1 MRKKWTIL
9 FLCAFMAVASF
20 GGAAMLSMP
29 QASAEEASNV
39 VQLITEPVTSQ
50 GNANLDWRQA
60 VTIPMGDRT
69 INSGDVLTLTYTI
82 DTERGPAMTVGG
94 VSVEGLPQMTTSGTW
109 SYTFTDT
116 YSGDIIFGVYTS
128 TFTVSSA
135 TLTPAPEKQT
145 HNADIFAGVTEEPA
159 NGSYTMGSVTG
170 SIKSDGT
177 LVYNKFDDNTYYVQA
192 TDAAVTRVD
201 LPAAIDLEQAYFDG
215 AVLKFS
221 AKFDFASE
229 DSRKAELRI
238 MYSFDSGTDRNFT
251 STDLLSLPSFK
262 AGEWVEFSLL
272 LTSISQ
278 QVTGHTWGGEA
289 EGWFDWANFRG
300 VGFVIESTKAE
311 NTHNVVS
318 FGNVRI
324 EGEVKDREITGI
336 SVDAP
341 TKTDYFAGDAF
352 DPAGMKV
359 YVCFDDDAKV
369 EIHDYTVEAPAELT
383 QTSVVKVKWDKYEQ
397 TVSVTVTQEF
407 VELKIETAP
416 TKTAYKAGEKI
427 DLAGLVLKA
436 VREDDTSETI
446 ALNDEKLTYTLKGV
460 MLPEDATEIVFTY
473 KGLQATQAIT
483 VAPYEYSLALFG
495 EDSLDE
501 DGDPADGWN
510 VNSIGKSV
518 VSQATY
524 DAASETDQGN
534 MSVIG
539 SDDTGMYLTAGNSDW
554 AVSRVFE
561 VNVADYDLQELYSE
575 PDYLATV
582 AVTYRTSSKTG
593 TFTFGLAN
601 FFDWNLGYKGVD
613 ITSYVVADGEWHTMY
628 IDIGLFYGNIDG
640 TLWTDDSITG
650 TVDFT
655 KIAGFALKCSKESMD
670 IAAVEVKWNG
680 SADAGKLVERGR
692 RNFGSGVP
700 FLEGKGHFAVVCDCG
715 RIRIA
720 SGQRALRAQS
730 RFRVEGSARLCGQ
743 QQLSSVQRGYKR
755 ECRQLPSVCRACG
768 AFRSRRDRGDRGG
781 LRGRTFLLRHGG
793 HAVQRKGLFLPAEFF
808 FQSGLSAR
816 QRAGEQSEFSG
827 CGALFLQNGC
837 GICGTCAFRN
847 VRQHRSFLLG
857 SERKN
862 HTETLRGD
870 HIQMKITDIKTFV
883 VDCFRTNWVFVK
895 VYTDEGLC
903 GVGEGTLEYK
913 EKALVGAVE
922 HLKSSLLGKDPR
934 QIEKHYHDLYRDAY
948 GRGGAVLMSAL
959 SAVEMALWDILG
971 KSLGIPVYQLLGG
984 QGQRRLP
991 HLRKRLVCGGKGTAG
1006 ICRKGGGGGQK
1017 RGHRHEMGSFREK
1030 LSADLQPRSGQGHPL
1045 YRRRAGS
1052 GRRAGRPADRGA
1064 RPLRRPY
1071 GHQDRAGSGAF
1082 QADVPGRACPAQ
1094 QSGSAQSGA
1103 GQIARGDLRGRTAVH
1118 ALRLQRTFP
1127 PARGRLYSAG
1137 RFPCGRHHGTE
1148 KAGGHRGSELHSLC
1162 AAQSQ
1167 RPRRQCRHLA
1177 DRGLLSQF
1185 LHSRDHVL
1193 GRGIQKGHHRRTAFV
1208 RGRQNQNRQQ
1218 ARDRDRT
1225 ERSGVPE
1232 TSVQGTQSAPLY
1244 GRIDG
1249 YTSAQN
1255 GVLFLKR
1262 REVWNRN
1269 KRQYL

>member
-1 MRKKWTIL
+1 
-9 FLCAFMAVASF
+9 MAVASF
-20 GGAAMLSMP
+20 GGAAMLSVP
-29 QASAEEASNV
+29 QASAEEASDV
-39 VQLITEPVTSQ
+39 VQLITEPITSQGNANLDWRQAVTIPMGGRSINSGDVLTLTYTIDTERGPAMTVGGENVEGLPQMTTSGTWSYTFTDTYSGDIIFGVYTSTFTVSSATLTIYEESAAEEEGGVIQLITEPITSQ

-69 INSGDVLTLTYTI
+69 IKSGDVLTLTYTI

-109 SYTFTDT
+109 SYTFTAN
-116 YSGDIIFGVYTS
+116 YSGDILFGVYTS

-135 TLTPAPEKQT
+135 TLTPAAEKQT

-159 NGSYTMGSVTG
+159 ADGSYKMGSVTG

-177 LVYNKFDDNTYYVQA
+177 LAYGQFDDNTYHVQA
-192 TDAAVTRVD
+192 TDASVTRVD

-262 AGEWVEFSLL
+262 AGEWVEFSLP

-289 EGWFDWANFRG
+289 EGWFDWSNFRG
-300 VGFVIESTKAE
+300 VGFSIESTKAE

-341 TKTDYFAGDAF
+341 TKTDYFAGDSF

-359 YVCFDDDAKV
+359 YVCFDDEAKV

-397 TVSVTVTQEF
+397 TVPVTVTQEF

-446 ALNDEKLTYTLKGV
+446 ALDDEKLTCTLKGV

-628 IDIGLFYGNIDG
+628 IDIGLFYGDIDG

-680 SADAGKLVERGR
+680 SADAGKLVDMYAPTVTYNGEMTFTFEEGDVAPEFTATAFD
-692 RNFGSGVP
+692 NNDGEVDVIVEWPQGALTDGKLNAGTYTVKLYAEDAAGNQSSPYNITVTVTGEEPVTPGGDDETPGGNDETPGSDDQTPGGDDETPEDEGGSGCFGSAAGS
-700 FLEGKGHFAVVCDCG
+700 FIGLAVL
-715 RIRIA
+715 A
-720 SGQRALRAQS
+720 A
-730 RFRVEGSARLCGQ
+730 
-743 QQLSSVQRGYKR
+743 
-755 ECRQLPSVCRACG
+755 
-768 AFRSRRDRGDRGG
+768 
-781 LRGRTFLLRHGG
+781 
-793 HAVQRKGLFLPAEFF
+793 
-808 FQSGLSAR
+808 
-816 QRAGEQSEFSG
+816 
-827 CGALFLQNGC
+827 
-837 GICGTCAFRN
+837 
-847 VRQHRSFLLG
+847 
-857 SERKN
+857 
-862 HTETLRGD
+862 
-870 HIQMKITDIKTFV
+870 
-883 VDCFRTNWVFVK
+883 
-895 VYTDEGLC
+895 
-903 GVGEGTLEYK
+903 
-913 EKALVGAVE
+913 
-922 HLKSSLLGKDPR
+922 
-934 QIEKHYHDLYRDAY
+934 
-948 GRGGAVLMSAL
+948 GGAVLAL
-959 SAVEMALWDILG
+959 KKKKE
-971 KSLGIPVYQLLGG
+971 
-984 QGQRRLP
+984 
-991 HLRKRLVCGGKGTAG
+991 
-1006 ICRKGGGGGQK
+1006 
-1017 RGHRHEMGSFREK
+1017 
-1030 LSADLQPRSGQGHPL
+1030 
-1045 YRRRAGS
+1045 
-1052 GRRAGRPADRGA
+1052 
-1064 RPLRRPY
+1064 
-1071 GHQDRAGSGAF
+1071 
-1082 QADVPGRACPAQ
+1082 
-1094 QSGSAQSGA
+1094 
-1103 GQIARGDLRGRTAVH
+1103 
-1118 ALRLQRTFP
+1118 
-1127 PARGRLYSAG
+1127 
-1137 RFPCGRHHGTE
+1137 
-1148 KAGGHRGSELHSLC
+1148 
-1162 AAQSQ
+1162 
-1167 RPRRQCRHLA
+1167 
-1177 DRGLLSQF
+1177 
-1185 LHSRDHVL
+1185 
-1193 GRGIQKGHHRRTAFV
+1193 
-1208 RGRQNQNRQQ
+1208 
-1218 ARDRDRT
+1218 
-1225 ERSGVPE
+1225 
-1232 TSVQGTQSAPLY
+1232 
-1244 GRIDG
+1244 
-1249 YTSAQN
+1249 
-1255 GVLFLKR
+1255 
-1262 REVWNRN
+1262 
-1269 KRQYL
+1269 

>member
-1 MRKKWTIL
+1 
-9 FLCAFMAVASF
+9 MAVASF

-39 VQLITEPVTSQ
+39 VQLITEPITSQ

-109 SYTFTDT
+109 SYTFTAN
-116 YSGDIIFGVYTS
+116 YSGDILFGVYTS

-135 TLTPAPEKQT
+135 TLTPAAEKQT

-159 NGSYTMGSVTG
+159 ADGSYTMGSVTG

-177 LVYNKFDDNTYYVQA
+177 LAYNKFEDNTYYIVS
-192 TDAAVTRVD
+192 TDASVTRVD
-201 LPAAIDLEQAYFDG
+201 LPAAIYLEQAYFDG
-215 AVLKFS
+215 GVLKFS

-262 AGEWVEFSLL
+262 AGEWVEFSLP

-289 EGWFDWANFRG
+289 EGWYDWANFRG
-300 VGFVIESTKAE
+300 VGFSIESTKAE

-352 DPAGMKV
+352 DPADMKV

-397 TVSVTVTQEF
+397 TVPVTVTQEF

-446 ALNDEKLTYTLKGV
+446 ALDDEKLTCTLKGV

-613 ITSYVVADGEWHTMY
+613 ITSYVAADGEWHTMY
-628 IDIGLFYGNIDG
+628 IHIGLFYGDIDG

-743 QQLSSVQRGYKR
+743 QQLSSVQRGYKCQR
-755 ECRQLPSVCRACG
+755 RHRPPVRRACG
-768 AFRSRRDRGDRGG
+768 TFRPRRDRGDRGG
-781 LRGRTFLLRHGG
+781 LRGRAFLLRHGG
-793 HAVQRKGLFLPAEFF
+793 HAVQRKGLFLPAELF

-816 QRAGEQSEFSG
+816 QRSGEQSEFSG

-837 GICGTCAFRN
+837 GICGTCTFRN
-847 VRQHRSFLLG
+847 VRQHRPFLLG

-948 GRGGAVLMSAL
+948 WRGGAVLMSAL

-971 KSLGIPVYQLLGG
+971 KSLGVPVYQLLG
-984 QGQRRLP
+984 
-991 HLRKRLVCGGKGTAG
+991 A
-1006 ICRKGGGGGQK
+1006 
-1017 RGHRHEMGSFREK
+1017 
-1030 LSADLQPRSGQGHPL
+1030 RSTKI
-1045 YRRRAGS
+1045 A
-1052 GRRAGRPADRGA
+1052 
-1064 RPLRRPY
+1064 
-1071 GHQDRAGSGAF
+1071 AF
-1082 QADVPGRACPAQ
+1082 
-1094 QSGSAQSGA
+1094 
-1103 GQIARGDLRGRTAVH
+1103 T
-1118 ALRLQRTFP
+1118 
-1127 PARGRLYSAG
+1127 
-1137 RFPCGRHHGTE
+1137 
-1148 KAGGHRGSELHSLC
+1148 
-1162 AAQSQ
+1162 
-1167 RPRRQCRHLA
+1167 
-1177 DRGLLSQF
+1177 
-1185 LHSRDHVL
+1185 
-1193 GRGIQKGHHRRTAFV
+1193 
-1208 RGRQNQNRQQ
+1208 
-1218 ARDRDRT
+1218 
-1225 ERSGVPE
+1225 
-1232 TSVQGTQSAPLY
+1232 
-1244 GRIDG
+1244 
-1249 YTSAQN
+1249 
-1255 GVLFLKR
+1255 
-1262 REVWNRN
+1262 
-1269 KRQYL
+1269 

>member
-1 MRKKWTIL
+1 M
-9 FLCAFMAVASF
+9 
-20 GGAAMLSMP
+20 
-29 QASAEEASNV
+29 
-39 VQLITEPVTSQ
+39 
-50 GNANLDWRQA
+50 
-60 VTIPMGDRT
+60 
-69 INSGDVLTLTYTI
+69 
-82 DTERGPAMTVGG
+82 
-94 VSVEGLPQMTTSGTW
+94 
-109 SYTFTDT
+109 
-116 YSGDIIFGVYTS
+116 
-128 TFTVSSA
+128 
-135 TLTPAPEKQT
+135 
-145 HNADIFAGVTEEPA
+145 
-159 NGSYTMGSVTG
+159 
-170 SIKSDGT
+170 
-177 LVYNKFDDNTYYVQA
+177 
-192 TDAAVTRVD
+192 TRVD

-262 AGEWVEFSLL
+262 AGEWVEFSLP

-289 EGWFDWANFRG
+289 EGWFDWSNFRG
-300 VGFVIESTKAE
+300 VGFSIESTKAE

-341 TKTDYFAGDAF
+341 TKTDYFAGDSF

-359 YVCFDDDAKV
+359 YVCFDDEAKV

-397 TVSVTVTQEF
+397 TVPVTVTQEF

-446 ALNDEKLTYTLKGV
+446 ALDDANLTCSLTGV

-628 IDIGLFYGNIDG
+628 IDIGLFYGDIDG

-680 SADAGKLVERGR
+680 SADAGKLVDTYAPTVTYNGEMNFTFEEGDAAPEFTATAFD
-692 RNFGSGVP
+692 NNDGDVDVIVEWPQGALTDGKLNAGTYTVKLYAEDAAGNESSPYNITVTVTGEEPVTPDGDDETPGGDEETPEDEGGSGCFGSAAGS
-700 FLEGKGHFAVVCDCG
+700 FIGLAVL
-715 RIRIA
+715 A
-720 SGQRALRAQS
+720 A
-730 RFRVEGSARLCGQ
+730 
-743 QQLSSVQRGYKR
+743 
-755 ECRQLPSVCRACG
+755 
-768 AFRSRRDRGDRGG
+768 
-781 LRGRTFLLRHGG
+781 
-793 HAVQRKGLFLPAEFF
+793 
-808 FQSGLSAR
+808 
-816 QRAGEQSEFSG
+816 
-827 CGALFLQNGC
+827 
-837 GICGTCAFRN
+837 
-847 VRQHRSFLLG
+847 
-857 SERKN
+857 
-862 HTETLRGD
+862 
-870 HIQMKITDIKTFV
+870 
-883 VDCFRTNWVFVK
+883 
-895 VYTDEGLC
+895 
-903 GVGEGTLEYK
+903 
-913 EKALVGAVE
+913 
-922 HLKSSLLGKDPR
+922 
-934 QIEKHYHDLYRDAY
+934 
-948 GRGGAVLMSAL
+948 GGAVLAL
-959 SAVEMALWDILG
+959 KKKKE
-971 KSLGIPVYQLLGG
+971 
-984 QGQRRLP
+984 
-991 HLRKRLVCGGKGTAG
+991 
-1006 ICRKGGGGGQK
+1006 
-1017 RGHRHEMGSFREK
+1017 
-1030 LSADLQPRSGQGHPL
+1030 
-1045 YRRRAGS
+1045 
-1052 GRRAGRPADRGA
+1052 
-1064 RPLRRPY
+1064 
-1071 GHQDRAGSGAF
+1071 
-1082 QADVPGRACPAQ
+1082 
-1094 QSGSAQSGA
+1094 
-1103 GQIARGDLRGRTAVH
+1103 
-1118 ALRLQRTFP
+1118 
-1127 PARGRLYSAG
+1127 
-1137 RFPCGRHHGTE
+1137 
-1148 KAGGHRGSELHSLC
+1148 
-1162 AAQSQ
+1162 
-1167 RPRRQCRHLA
+1167 
-1177 DRGLLSQF
+1177 
-1185 LHSRDHVL
+1185 
-1193 GRGIQKGHHRRTAFV
+1193 
-1208 RGRQNQNRQQ
+1208 
-1218 ARDRDRT
+1218 
-1225 ERSGVPE
+1225 
-1232 TSVQGTQSAPLY
+1232 
-1244 GRIDG
+1244 
-1249 YTSAQN
+1249 
-1255 GVLFLKR
+1255 
-1262 REVWNRN
+1262 
-1269 KRQYL
+1269 

>member
-1 MRKKWTIL
+1 
-9 FLCAFMAVASF
+9 MAVASF

-720 SGQRALRAQS
+720 SGQHALRAQS

-755 ECRQLPSVCRACG
+755 QRRHRPPVRRACG
-768 AFRSRRDRGDRGG
+768 TFRPRRDRCDRGG

-934 QIEKHYHDLYRDAY
+934 QIEKHYHDLYRDVY
-948 GRGGAVLMSAL
+948 WRGGAVLMSAL

-984 QGQRRLP
+984 KVNEDCRIYVNGWFAGAKEPQEFAEKAEKKKKKGVTAMKWDP
-991 HLRKRLVCGGKGTAG
+991 FGKSYLQISNRDLDKA
-1006 ICRKGGGGGQK
+1006 IRCIAAV
-1017 RGHRHEMGSFREK
+1017 RE
-1030 LSADLQPRSGQGHPL
+1030 AVGEQVDLLIEAH
-1045 YRRRAGS
+1045 
-1052 GRRAGRPADRGA
+1052 GR
-1064 RPLRRPY
+1064 
-1071 GHQDRAGSGAF
+1071 F
-1082 QADVPGRACPAQ
+1082 DVPTGIKIAQEVAPFRPMFLEEPVPPNNLEALKAVRDKSPVAISAGERLYTRFDYNELFRLRAADYIQPDVSHAGGIMELKKLAAIAEANYIPFAPHNP
-1094 QSGSAQSGA
+1094 SGPVANA
-1103 GQIARGDLRGRTAVH
+1103 ATLQIAACCPNFCILEIMYSDVEYRKDITDEQLSYADGKIKIGSRPGIGIELNEAECLKHPYREHNLRHYTG
-1118 ALRLQRTFP
+1118 ALTDIRP
-1127 PARGRLYSAG
+1127 P
-1137 RFPCGRHHGTE
+1137 
-1148 KAGGHRGSELHSLC
+1148 K
-1162 AAQSQ
+1162 
-1167 RPRRQCRHLA
+1167 
-1177 DRGLLSQF
+1177 
-1185 LHSRDHVL
+1185 
-1193 GRGIQKGHHRRTAFV
+1193 TAF
-1208 RGRQNQNRQQ
+1208 
-1218 ARDRDRT
+1218 
-1225 ERSGVPE
+1225 
-1232 TSVQGTQSAPLY
+1232 Y
-1244 GRIDG
+1244 
-1249 YTSAQN
+1249 
-1255 GVLFLKR
+1255 F
-1262 REVWNRN
+1262 
-1269 KRQYL
+1269 

>member
-1 MRKKWTIL
+1 M
-9 FLCAFMAVASF
+9 
-20 GGAAMLSMP
+20 
-29 QASAEEASNV
+29 
-39 VQLITEPVTSQ
+39 
-50 GNANLDWRQA
+50 
-60 VTIPMGDRT
+60 
-69 INSGDVLTLTYTI
+69 
-82 DTERGPAMTVGG
+82 
-94 VSVEGLPQMTTSGTW
+94 
-109 SYTFTDT
+109 
-116 YSGDIIFGVYTS
+116 
-128 TFTVSSA
+128 
-135 TLTPAPEKQT
+135 
-145 HNADIFAGVTEEPA
+145 
-159 NGSYTMGSVTG
+159 
-170 SIKSDGT
+170 
-177 LVYNKFDDNTYYVQA
+177 
-192 TDAAVTRVD
+192 TRVD

-262 AGEWVEFSLL
+262 AGEWVEFSLP

-289 EGWFDWANFRG
+289 EGWFDWSNFRG
-300 VGFVIESTKAE
+300 VGFSIESTKAE

-341 TKTDYFAGDAF
+341 TKTDYFAGDSF

-359 YVCFDDDAKV
+359 YVCFDDEAKV

-383 QTSVVKVKWDKYEQ
+383 QASVVKVKWDKYEQ
-397 TVSVTVTQEF
+397 TVPVTVTQEF

-446 ALNDEKLTYTLKGV
+446 ALDDEKLTCTLKGV

-628 IDIGLFYGNIDG
+628 IDIGLFYGDIDG

-680 SADAGKLVERGR
+680 SADAGKLVDTYAPTVTYNGEMNFTFEEGDAAPEFTATAFD
-692 RNFGSGVP
+692 NNDGDVDVIVEWPQGALTDGKLNAGTYTVKLYAEDAAGNESSPYNITVTVTGEEPVTPDGDDETPGGNDETPDGDDETPGGDEETPEDEGGSGCFGSAAGS
-700 FLEGKGHFAVVCDCG
+700 FIGLAVL
-715 RIRIA
+715 A
-720 SGQRALRAQS
+720 A
-730 RFRVEGSARLCGQ
+730 
-743 QQLSSVQRGYKR
+743 
-755 ECRQLPSVCRACG
+755 
-768 AFRSRRDRGDRGG
+768 
-781 LRGRTFLLRHGG
+781 
-793 HAVQRKGLFLPAEFF
+793 
-808 FQSGLSAR
+808 
-816 QRAGEQSEFSG
+816 
-827 CGALFLQNGC
+827 
-837 GICGTCAFRN
+837 
-847 VRQHRSFLLG
+847 
-857 SERKN
+857 
-862 HTETLRGD
+862 
-870 HIQMKITDIKTFV
+870 
-883 VDCFRTNWVFVK
+883 
-895 VYTDEGLC
+895 
-903 GVGEGTLEYK
+903 
-913 EKALVGAVE
+913 
-922 HLKSSLLGKDPR
+922 
-934 QIEKHYHDLYRDAY
+934 
-948 GRGGAVLMSAL
+948 GGAVLAL
-959 SAVEMALWDILG
+959 KKKKE
-971 KSLGIPVYQLLGG
+971 
-984 QGQRRLP
+984 
-991 HLRKRLVCGGKGTAG
+991 
-1006 ICRKGGGGGQK
+1006 
-1017 RGHRHEMGSFREK
+1017 
-1030 LSADLQPRSGQGHPL
+1030 
-1045 YRRRAGS
+1045 
-1052 GRRAGRPADRGA
+1052 
-1064 RPLRRPY
+1064 
-1071 GHQDRAGSGAF
+1071 
-1082 QADVPGRACPAQ
+1082 
-1094 QSGSAQSGA
+1094 
-1103 GQIARGDLRGRTAVH
+1103 
-1118 ALRLQRTFP
+1118 
-1127 PARGRLYSAG
+1127 
-1137 RFPCGRHHGTE
+1137 
-1148 KAGGHRGSELHSLC
+1148 
-1162 AAQSQ
+1162 
-1167 RPRRQCRHLA
+1167 
-1177 DRGLLSQF
+1177 
-1185 LHSRDHVL
+1185 
-1193 GRGIQKGHHRRTAFV
+1193 
-1208 RGRQNQNRQQ
+1208 
-1218 ARDRDRT
+1218 
-1225 ERSGVPE
+1225 
-1232 TSVQGTQSAPLY
+1232 
-1244 GRIDG
+1244 
-1249 YTSAQN
+1249 
-1255 GVLFLKR
+1255 
-1262 REVWNRN
+1262 
-1269 KRQYL
+1269 